1 MTSSYLIKED
11 SNDANKIIPFSCFS
25 LFKTALSD
33 CPEIQSIKIL
43 EVPSFMTTEKKEE
56 NNKIIFSERFSSF
69 LFKVQK
75 IIENLI
81 FYIPELVQ

>member
-1 MTSSYLIKED
+1 
-11 SNDANKIIPFSCFS
+11 
-25 LFKTALSD
+25 
-33 CPEIQSIKIL
+33 
-43 EVPSFMTTEKKEE
+43 MTTEKKEE